1 MAHDEEEL
9 VERVPSVTD
18 EQLTRIGELA
28 GHYAF
33 SAEHADPNGGSMGTT
48 KGVSLAAIDVPQ
60 ALRANCGGRKVKD
73 AAHTVRIRSFAAL
86 NRYSPG

>member
-1 MAHDEEEL
+1 
-9 VERVPSVTD
+9 VPSVTD
-18 EQLTRIGELA
+18 EQLMRIGELA

-33 SAEHADPNGGSMGTT
+33 SGEHADPNGGMGTT

-73 AAHTVRIRSFAAL
+73 AAHPVRKRSFAAL